1 MKIIFY
7 KTEIKNW
14 HTFCTWKLRYYSPLN
29 EWQLNWI
36 CEQQDNNQNILIMA
50 KTSERGRSAIDGRFV
65 SKDYAASH
73 TDTTVVEKI
82 KVGPTK
88 HRN

>member
-7 KTEIKNW
+7 KTKIKNW

-36 CEQQDNNQNILIMA
+36 CEQQDNPNRFTIMA
-50 KTSERGRSAIDGRFV
+50 RTSERARSAINGQFV
-65 SKDYAASH
+65 PMDYAASH